1 MKRGRMNAEVFRT
14 IAVGDVTSYTLS
26 PSQHPARLPRTY
38 RGVVNRI
45 HGGAR
50 MVSVWLLD
58 EELEALNEPVSIDHI
73 QSVAKPDRR
82 ELHRQRGQITGGP
95 YA

>member
-1 MKRGRMNAEVFRT
+1 
-14 IAVGDVTSYTLS
+14 
-26 PSQHPARLPRTY
+26 
-38 RGVVNRI
+38 
-45 HGGAR
+45 